1 MNQNEWK
8 QSNATHNQQ
17 QWFSTN
23 FSLPCPQ
30 PGKFWQSL
38 YWRKRLYLLGHF
50 EDEYLMVMS
59 YIYRHTQAGV
69 GSISMAS
76 AAEFCLHKLLFS
88 AGTLLFSED
97 ATYAYVAPCYYLH
110 STAARS
116 KITDCPSAP
125 CPFWP
130 RSSHV
135 SFLPPFTQSAV
146 AISPTPHRQ
155 HVTVC
160 GPWLDLSDLQIWN
173 WPLQSAC
180 EPISLNA
187 YARVCTLGIFS
198 DHSTSLLTSHTLCRP
213 LVTESTCC
221 FTLVLIPQH
230 LTPLTLRYSN
240 CFETDC
246 LF

>member
-1 MNQNEWK
+1 MNQNERK

-59 YIYRHTQAGV
+59 YIYRHTHAGV

-76 AAEFCLHKLLFS
+76 AADFCLHKLLFS

-130 RSSHV
+130 ISSHV
-135 SFLPPFTQSAV
+135 SFFPRLPNQLWLFPLRPTASMLRFAARDLIFLIFRFGIGLYKVRVSQS
-146 AISPTPHRQ
+146 
-155 HVTVC
+155 
-160 GPWLDLSDLQIWN
+160 L
-173 WPLQSAC
+173 
-180 EPISLNA
+180 
-187 YARVCTLGIFS
+187 
-198 DHSTSLLTSHTLCRP
+198 
-213 LVTESTCC
+213 
-221 FTLVLIPQH
+221 
-230 LTPLTLRYSN
+230 
-240 CFETDC
+240 
-246 LF
+246 